1 MQNLVSSQT
10 RAITQ
15 ADHWV
20 RAGSMA
26 STLSV
31 PGITGNFIDAA
42 ARANPGSRRTV
53 FRPTRSKSKTV
64 EIAVRVCI
72 ARGSSGREPGDDQIS
87 SYRSAIA
94 KAASTVGIDH
104 AQSRRTEMA
113 AAATTQ
119 PTRKPI
125 SRRSE
130 LFSRSRSTGING
142 RRGDVSSISD
152 NTALVRLPVITAVET
167 AFGKAKRSRA
177 Y

>member
-1 MQNLVSSQT
+1 MVTGASRCEAGLNT
-10 RAITQ
+10 ETGQ
-15 ADHWV
+15 ADR
-20 RAGSMA
+20 RA
-26 STLSV
+26 SV
-31 PGITGNFIDAA
+31 HCPGIL
-42 ARANPGSRRTV
+42 
-53 FRPTRSKSKTV
+53 TR
-64 EIAVRVCI
+64 
-72 ARGSSGREPGDDQIS
+72 GGPDGHS

-130 LFSRSRSTGING
+130 LFSRSRPTGING

-167 AFGKAKRSRA
+167 AFGKARRSRA